1 MSNQQLICFDMFHDV
16 NTVAPRHQVQIG
28 RRQLGGRE
36 GGGFGDES
44 ARSITGRQ
52 ISRVVVLKL
61 VGHMMLGVSQGLV
74 GFESDAPNGE
84 GFRKIQHMQQ
94 VWGHRPHGAKEMG
107 ELIPIDLEGRGHQS
121 GRVSQMALTN
131 RMHMNRD
138 VQGGKISGRGRVIQ
152 MNVGQQNPGQF
163 VQGPAQV
170 GKALLQSREG

>member
-1 MSNQQLICFDMFHDV
+1 
-16 NTVAPRHQVQIG
+16 
-28 RRQLGGRE
+28 
-36 GGGFGDES
+36 
-44 ARSITGRQ
+44 
-52 ISRVVVLKL
+52 
-61 VGHMMLGVSQGLV
+61 
-74 GFESDAPNGE
+74 
-84 GFRKIQHMQQ
+84 MQQ

-107 ELIPIDLEGRGHQS
+107 ELIPIDFVGRGHQS
-121 GRVSQMALTN
+121 GRVSQMTLTN